1 MEQLSVS
8 TMAVL
13 LSKILLSFEI
23 MGSIVSD
30 TEKQGVSLNSDGI
43 LDQLL
48 LSRELYWYIQFTHK
62 IM

>member
-1 MEQLSVS
+1 MEKLSVS
-8 TMAVL
+8 TVAVL
-13 LSKILLSFEI
+13 LSKFLLSFEI
-23 MGSIVSD
+23 MESIVPD
-30 TEKQGVSLNSDGI
+30 TEKQGISFNSDGI